1 MNRNSFFR
9 LLWDQCRAVLCT
21 LLLSDLVILFLLY
34 LYRISLDLWGY
45 YTLIILAAAVL
56 YIVMKIF
63 EIRRILLDLEVDDFD
78 PSHYSPSAYPF
89 LMKLQEYREKFQDV
103 YNRSENSKRELEDY
117 FSMWTHQTKLPIA
130 AISLQLD
137 APDPDLGEIKTQI
150 GRLQS
155 YVGSAMAYIRLNS
168 SSTDYEFR
176 EQDVD
181 EIVREEIRAAASSFI
196 RKGISIDFEG
206 EHLMASTDRKWLAF
220 VIGQILSNALKYS
233 PSGSILHI
241 STSQKSR
248 ELSIRDEGQGI
259 PSQDL
264 PRIFEKGFTGAHG
277 RHSRESSGI
286 GLYLCHE
293 ILSRLSH
300 PFRIESEPGQG
311 TDVIIRF
318 PVEQTLFD

>member
-1 MNRNSFFR
+1 
-9 LLWDQCRAVLCT
+9 
-21 LLLSDLVILFLLY
+21 
-34 LYRISLDLWGY
+34 
-45 YTLIILAAAVL
+45 
-56 YIVMKIF
+56 
-63 EIRRILLDLEVDDFD
+63 
-78 PSHYSPSAYPF
+78 
-89 LMKLQEYREKFQDV
+89 MKLQEYREKFQDV

-293 ILSRLSH
+293 ILSRLNH
-300 PFRIESEPGQG
+300 PFRIESEPGQD

-318 PVEQTLFD
+318 PVERTLFD